1 MLGAQGHWLK
11 GGYLVVSHIIDTARA
26 YLLLLVPATTAILLN
41 ILKEDDTVPR
51 NPKV

>member
-26 YLLLLVPATTAILLN
+26 YLLLVSATAAILLN